1 MVTARKLRRVIEL
14 FFAAVFL
21 TVSGCSLIDPSAE
34 PSEPFGA
41 FSVGEFGG
49 IDGRQNILYV
59 RSDGVALAISRTPAA
74 GRLSDQDLSR
84 LETLLTSTEFRQE
97 VVREA
102 ERKAKS
108 PTPIC
113 ADQITT
119 EVTMGSLWMS
129 RTEPCGT
136 EAASAPVFAEIVSIV
151 TPAMQGNFDRP
162 VNTAEP
168 QLRGMRLERL
178 QVNDQPAYAIKID
191 AAGRAMIRMEGRTS
205 EWHDLSIPQRDTVR
219 LLEARLS
226 ETAVV
231 PCTSP
236 AQYQLQIDPA
246 SKDPGPKVS
255 GPDCAF
261 PQRQPEFHALTTLLE
276 NAFGV

>member
-1 MVTARKLRRVIEL
+1 V
-14 FFAAVFL
+14 FFAAVLL
-21 TVSGCSLIDPSAE
+21 TVSGCSLVDPSAE

-59 RSDGVALAISRTPAA
+59 RSDGVALAISRMPAA
-74 GRLSDQDLSR
+74 GQLSDQDLSR

-97 VVREA
+97 VAREA

-108 PTPIC
+108 PAPVC

-129 RTEPCGT
+129 RTEPCGK
-136 EAASAPVFAEIVSIV
+136 EAAPAPVFAEIVSIV
-151 TPAMQGNFDRP
+151 TPAMQGHFDRP
-162 VNTAEP
+162 VHTAEP

-191 AAGRAMIRMEGRTS
+191 ARGRAMIRMEGRTS
-205 EWHDLSIPQRDTVR
+205 EWHDFSIQQRDTVR
-219 LLEARLS
+219 LLQARLS

-246 SKDPGPKVS
+246 SKAPGPKVS

>member
-1 MVTARKLRRVIEL
+1 M
-14 FFAAVFL
+14 FFAAVLL
-21 TVSGCSLIDPSAE
+21 TVSGCSLVDPSAE

-59 RSDGVALAISRTPAA
+59 RSDGVALAISRMPAA
-74 GRLSDQDLSR
+74 GQLSDQDLSR

-97 VVREA
+97 VAREA

-108 PTPIC
+108 PAPVC

-129 RTEPCGT
+129 RTEPCGK
-136 EAASAPVFAEIVSIV
+136 EAAPAPVFAEIVSIV

-162 VNTAEP
+162 VHTAEP

-178 QVNDQPAYAIKID
+178 EVNDQPAYAIKID

-205 EWHDLSIPQRDTVR
+205 EWHDLSIQQRDTVW
-219 LLEARLS
+219 LLQTRLS

-246 SKDPGPKVS
+246 SKGPGSKVS

-261 PQRQPEFHALTTLLE
+261 PPRQPEFHALTTLLE